1 MKRCIR
7 CDSGD
12 VQFRGQRNT
21 CRQCESRERR
31 AREKRAMQRPQ
42 AVINALVDAVPMGFE
57 VTSVSTGIDGT
68 GFADKQWLQAKPEGL
83 STEEIQEAIPAGHRL
98 KGVSTLVGGSG
109 QVVAQWIK
117 TVQEVSGVD
126 PVAVLREAFAE
137 GVPLSSIGLVDS
149 AEKLNNNK
157 DLLVVIPY
165 GDPHFG
171 QLSWKEDAGEN
182 FDLEIAER
190 NMLTATRHLIS
201 IAPNAAQALMIW
213 IGDNV
218 HSDGQSNTTTKGT
231 RVDVDGRTAKM
242 LAVTIRAFKKSIY
255 MAKEKFGK
263 VHVIVERGNH
273 DELMAMVLA
282 LALNEHF
289 ESDPDIFI
297 DTSPEM
303 YHWYR
308 FGLNMIGTHHG
319 DKAKPMDLLGV
330 MANDRARDWGETKH
344 RRFYCGHIHHEVVK
358 EVPGLTVEYLRTL
371 APNDAWHRG
380 QGYRAG
386 KDLRLDVIHKEYG
399 MINRFIV
406 GIQQVIASQ

>member
-1 MKRCIR
+1 MTKRCVR
-7 CDSGD
+7 CDQSD

-57 VTSVSTGIDGT
+57 VTSISTGLDGT

-117 TVQEVSGVD
+117 TNVDKNEID
-126 PVAVLREAFAE
+126 PVVVLREAFAE
-137 GVPLSSIGLVDS
+137 GVPLSTVGSYPNDYRD
-149 AEKLNNNK
+149 E
-157 DLLVVIPY
+157 DLLAIIPV

-171 QLSWKEDAGEN
+171 MLACKAETGDTFN
-182 FDLEIAER
+182 LEIAER
-190 NMLTATRHLIS
+190 NMLVAAAHLIDC
-201 IAPNAAQALMIW
+201 APNAAQALIIW

-218 HSDGQSNTTTKGT
+218 HSDGQANTTTKGT
-231 RVDVDGRTAKM
+231 RVDVDSRTSKM
-242 LAVTIRAFKKSIY
+242 LGVTIRAFKKTIY

-273 DELMAMVLA
+273 DELLSMVIA
-282 LALNEHF
+282 LALGEHF
-289 ESDPDIFI
+289 EGDQDVFI
-297 DTSPEM
+297 DMSPEF
-303 YHWYR
+303 YHWFR
-308 FGLNMIGTHHG
+308 FGQNLIGTHHG
-319 DKAKPMDLLGV
+319 DRAKPMDLMAV
-330 MANDRARDWGETKH
+330 MANDRAKDWGDTKH

-358 EVPGLTVEYLRTL
+358 EVPGVVVEYLRTL
-371 APNDAWHRG
+371 APSDAWHRA
-380 QGYRAG
+380 QGYRSG
-386 KDLRLDVIHKEYG
+386 HDLRLDVIHREYG